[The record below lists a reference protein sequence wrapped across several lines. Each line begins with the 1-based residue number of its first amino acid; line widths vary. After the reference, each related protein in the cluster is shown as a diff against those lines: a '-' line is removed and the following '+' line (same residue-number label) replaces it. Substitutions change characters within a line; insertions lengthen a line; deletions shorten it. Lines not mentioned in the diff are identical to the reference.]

1 MITPAISGAL
11 VIAVARAAAQPAA
24 VVNLAAVT
32 LCVALFLLFAS
43 MTAFTLDA
51 AVLALAHALALPR
64 HCRWSLSRRLFARST
79 VPSLRLRPHMTADL
93 LPMPPP
99 NLPPPHHPCRHRPRR
114 RSLSC
119 AVRRS
124 CTPGL
129 SCAAGLAT
137 LQLALF
143 PSLCA
148 LPGHYMQRPDL
159 SQAKTDDTLGC
170 IKFEHGAP
178 QARKLTPHRP
188 SL

>member
-1 MITPAISGAL
+1 MRGA
-11 VIAVARAAAQPAA
+11 VP
-24 VVNLAAVT
+24 
-32 LCVALFLLFAS
+32 LLFAF

-51 AVLALAHALALPR
+51 AVLALAHALECAP
-64 HCRWSLSRRLFARST
+64 SRLATAGGAGAGASPPD
-79 VPSLRLRPHMTADL
+79 PSFRLRPHMTADL

-114 RSLSC
+114 RNLSC

-129 SCAAGLAT
+129 FCAAGLAT

-178 QARKLTPHRP
+178 QARELTPHRP